1 MQKIV
6 GSVSSVTTMITEISL
21 ATEEQTKG
29 INEISRAVTQL
40 ETTVQRNVLLTEESK
55 TTASALLQQA
65 NELMDAISRY
75 KM

>member
-6 GSVSSVTTMITEISL
+6 GSVSSVTTMIAEISL

-29 INEISRAVTQL
+29 INEISKAVTQL
-40 ETTVQRNVLLTEESK
+40 ETTVQRNVQLTEESK
-55 TTASALLQQA
+55 STASGLLQQA
-65 NELMDAISRY
+65 NELMDAIRRY